1 MSKMPEIENRREF
14 TGSDKRGSFIMRL
27 VAEKEAKY
35 GHIRVYR
42 NNNVDDVK
50 VMRKWKVK
58 LLYWIA
64 KKVYGRL

>member
-1 MSKMPEIENRREF
+1 MPKIMSRREF
-14 TGSDKRGSFIMRL
+14 AGSDKRGSFIMRL

-50 VMRKWKVK
+50 IMRKWKVK
-58 LLYWIA
+58 LWYWVA
-64 KKVYGRL
+64 KIRYGRL

>member
-1 MSKMPEIENRREF
+1 MPKIKDRSEF
-14 TGSDKRGSFIMRL
+14 TGRDKRGSFMMQL

-35 GHIRVYR
+35 GHIRIYR
-42 NNNVDDVK
+42 NSNVDDVK
-50 VMRKWKVK
+50 VMRKWRVK